1 MFFNFIGGDYC
12 RIFPVKPMEK
22 TFVMI
27 KPEGLQR
34 GVAGEIIARLENKGL
49 KMVAMKM
56 LVISEDLAKRHYGE
70 HIGKPFFENLVKYIT
85 CGPVIAMV
93 LEGKNAVST
102 VRAMMGSTDPLKAE
116 QGTIRAIY
124 GMDMGRNI
132 IHGSDS
138 LASADREIG
147 NFFKTEELIDYTRS
161 IEPWIYE

>member
-1 MFFNFIGGDYC
+1 LPDFSGKIN
-12 RIFPVKPMEK
+12 MER

-34 GVAGEIIARLENKGL
+34 GLAGEIIARLEKKGL
-49 KMVAMKM
+49 KMIAMKM
-56 LVISEDLAKRHYGE
+56 LVISVDLANKHYGE
-70 HIGKPFFENLVKYIT
+70 HVGKPFFEKLVKYIT

-116 QGTIRAIY
+116 QGTIRATY

-138 LASADREIG
+138 PASADREIG

-161 IEPWIYE
+161 IELWVYE

>member
-1 MFFNFIGGDYC
+1 MPDFSGKIN
-12 RIFPVKPMEK
+12 MER

-34 GVAGEIIARLENKGL
+34 GLAGEIIARLEKKGL
-49 KMVAMKM
+49 KMIAMKM
-56 LVISEDLAKRHYGE
+56 LVISVDLANKHYGE
-70 HIGKPFFENLVKYIT
+70 HVGKPFFEKLVKYIT

-116 QGTIRAIY
+116 QGTIRATY

-138 LASADREIG
+138 PASADREIG

-161 IEPWIYE
+161 IELWVYE

>member
-1 MFFNFIGGDYC
+1 MPDFSGKIN
-12 RIFPVKPMEK
+12 MER

-34 GVAGEIIARLENKGL
+34 GLAGEIIARLEKKGL
-49 KMVAMKM
+49 KMIAMKM
-56 LVISEDLAKRHYGE
+56 LVISVDLANKHYGE
-70 HIGKPFFENLVKYIT
+70 HVGKPFFEKLVKYIT

-116 QGTIRAIY
+116 QGTIRATY

-138 LASADREIG
+138 PASADREIG
-147 NFFKTEELIDYTRS
+147 NFFKTEELIEYTRS
-161 IEPWIYE
+161 IEPWVYE